1 MSICLEKSNED
12 CMQRFKPSDGKNL
25 ELALKTICLF
35 EKEEKPD
42 LKWEI
47 KQLLVSAFTQLFLS
61 EWGAIRNM
69 TTPAKAIDII
79 RENLITKLHIYHYVI
94 IQLRSDMQAFLQI
107 SPFSSFQKVIKKSYI
122 IYCISSGIK
131 CIVHVTER
139 ANSKKPSSHWITNPY
154 ILLSDDIMG
163 FIDHLSIKNITWG

>member
-1 MSICLEKSNED
+1 MKIACNVLNHQAVKTL
-12 CMQRFKPSDGKNL
+12 NL
-25 ELALKTICLF
+25 HWKQFVYF

-47 KQLLVSAFTQLFLS
+47 KQLLVSAFTQLLLS

-69 TTPAKAIDII
+69 TTPAKSIGII

-107 SPFSSFQKVIKKSYI
+107 FPFSSFQKVIK
-122 IYCISSGIK
+122 
-131 CIVHVTER
+131 
-139 ANSKKPSSHWITNPY
+139 
-154 ILLSDDIMG
+154 
-163 FIDHLSIKNITWG
+163 

>member
-1 MSICLEKSNED
+1 MKIACNVLNHQAVKTL
-12 CMQRFKPSDGKNL
+12 NL
-25 ELALKTICLF
+25 HWKQFVYF

-79 RENLITKLHIYHYVI
+79 RENLITNGKLHIYHYYVI

>member
-1 MSICLEKSNED
+1 MNICLEKSNED

-35 EKEEKPD
+35 
-42 LKWEI
+42 WEG
-47 KQLLVSAFTQLFLS
+47 KQLLVSAFTQLLLS

-69 TTPAKAIDII
+69 TTPAKAIGII

-107 SPFSSFQKVIKKSYI
+107 SPFSSFQKVIK
-122 IYCISSGIK
+122 
-131 CIVHVTER
+131 
-139 ANSKKPSSHWITNPY
+139 
-154 ILLSDDIMG
+154 
-163 FIDHLSIKNITWG
+163 

>member
-1 MSICLEKSNED
+1 MKIACNVLNHQTVKTL
-12 CMQRFKPSDGKNL
+12 NL
-25 ELALKTICLF
+25 RWKQFVYF

-47 KQLLVSAFTQLFLS
+47 KQLLVSAFTQLLLS

-69 TTPAKAIDII
+69 TTPAKAIGII

-107 SPFSSFQKVIKKSYI
+107 SPFSSFQKVIK
-122 IYCISSGIK
+122 
-131 CIVHVTER
+131 
-139 ANSKKPSSHWITNPY
+139 
-154 ILLSDDIMG
+154 
-163 FIDHLSIKNITWG
+163 